1 MVMDV
6 IRKKEKGLGQDYTNP
21 HIIETTCFVSRIG
34 VDGPLNHCGERFKK
48 DAVLVSGFTF
58 FMWTEG

>member
-21 HIIETTCFVSRIG
+21 HIIETTYFVSWIG